1 MASGDYTNSIK
12 MKNAYTRPCNSTN
25 FNVNEISTRVVYSI
39 EKFRYNTI
47 AKTFKKYLL
56 TPIKNGTV
64 TFTIEAYLRNF
75 LVNQSVSVYSD
86 ANYFEGNILNYDQI
100 SGEITI
106 NNIDSLN
113 GNFNENLF
121 YSVCLLGF
129 NPEVMKLTKRMK
141 DLYQYL
147 FQVDI
152 DVFPDFNPNIQVLI
166 TQRIQITNL
175 YKYLFDTNLE
185 NDPDYSIE
193 PDYLEN
199 KINSIYYQFFDLDI
213 TKNEDFNPNNN
224 GIKINS
230 LKQAINQ
237 LFLYLFDI
245 NLDNNPTFNINSN
258 S

>member
-12 MKNAYTRPCNSTN
+12 MKNAYTKPCSLSN
-25 FNVNEISTRVVYSI
+25 FNVNELSTRVVYSI
-39 EKFRYNTI
+39 EKYRYNTI
-47 AKTFKKYLL
+47 SKTFKTYLL
-56 TPIKNGTV
+56 TPIKNGSV

-86 ANYFEGNILNYDQI
+86 ANYFEGNIVSYDQI

-106 NNIDSLN
+106 NNIDCLT
-113 GNFNENLF
+113 GNFNVNLF

-129 NPEVMKLTKRMK
+129 NPEVIKLNKRMK

-152 DVFPDFNPNIQVLI
+152 DVFPDFNPNIQVLN
-166 TQRIQITNL
+166 TQKTQITTL
-175 YKYLFDTNLE
+175 YNYLFDTNLE
-185 NDPDYSIE
+185 NEPEYGIDPS
-193 PDYLEN
+193 YLEN
-199 KINSIYYQFFDLDI
+199 KINNLYFQFFDLDI
-213 TKNEDFNPNNN
+213 SKNEDFNPNNN
-224 GIKINS
+224 GVKINS

-237 LFLYLFDI
+237 LVLYLFDI
-245 NLDNNPTFNINSN
+245 NLDNDPTFNINSD

>member
-1 MASGDYTNSIK
+1 MASSDYTNSMK
-12 MKNAYTRPCNSTN
+12 MKNAYTRPCNSIN
-25 FNVNEISTRVVYSI
+25 FNVNELSTRVVYSI
-39 EKFRYNTI
+39 EKYRYNTI
-47 AKTFKKYLL
+47 SKTFKTYLL
-56 TPIKNGTV
+56 TPVKNGSV

-75 LVNQSVSVYSD
+75 LVNQAVSVYSNV
-86 ANYFEGNILNYDQI
+86 NYFEGNIVSYNEI

-106 NNIDSLN
+106 NNINCLN
-113 GNFNENLF
+113 GNFNDNLF

-129 NPEVMKLTKRMK
+129 NPELIKLKNKMKE
-141 DLYQYL
+141 LYQYL

-152 DVFPDFNPNIQVLI
+152 DAFPDFNPNIRILN

-199 KINSIYYQFFDLDI
+199 KINKLYFQFFDLDI
-213 TKNEDFNPNNN
+213 TKNVDFNPNNN

-237 LFLYLFDI
+237 LVLYLFNVNLDIDPTFDI
-245 NLDNNPTFNINSN
+245 NFNS
-258 S
+258 